1 MLDVRPA
8 VIFLSELHSD
18 PVRTNWFEEDS
29 RKGLAGR
36 CLLDAVEYLHA
47 TPKIPGRFWHVVN
60 AHAIRLVHRCLTDPA
75 LNRLHVLDRMKGHIE
90 QTCQQLLK
98 SRQPSVP
105 HYGDDFWDW
114 AAVVNAL
121 AEVKGVSASAGRGSR
136 AELDSYRQNVLARM
150 ARGGAALSI
159 GDPDREWFGPAT
171 AALAYRVLSKHAD
184 DGQDVADLLE
194 QLKVQALQPI
204 ADGKYLGHDI
214 SPLHAL
220 WHYGQVV
227 ALFSKAETQSQA
239 ARLFDFS
246 PLKAPMEQS
255 ERVYM
260 LARIL
265 QGALA
270 VRNDAAAGEALDRL
284 YKCQNLKRPL
294 GQGLVGE
301 TVKGSLNVLD
311 ALWPQLSPRD
321 KEAIGVM
328 LDALLEQYAKANTIG
343 FPVAIAHEAE
353 AVQAE
358 LLAFG
363 ARVAHKADD
372 VTFVEHD
379 ALQFRAV
386 ICLGKAIG
394 GATGATLAL
403 IKEHRARWVIMSG
416 IAGSLGTSV
425 ASEGGV
431 QFRGPDKGDVVI
443 AAASAPFQIRRK
455 LREVIENAKVP
466 FNGSTWLMIPS
477 DPNLFRLA
485 HEVAEDMVKDNK
497 EDLGTFY
504 EGLIVTGTGVMDSM
518 DDKKKLLA
526 EFPGGLA
533 VEEEGYMMGIVCLG
547 HGVPYLNIRGISDRA
562 EGDKAVQG
570 RDERRE
576 AREQKEAARVA
587 ARLAVKA
594 AMLLSQRW

>member
-1 MLDVRPA
+1 MFDVHPA
-8 VIFLSELHSD
+8 VIFLSDLRSD
-18 PVRTNWFEEDS
+18 PIQTNWFEEDS
-29 RKGLAGR
+29 PKGLAGR

-60 AHAIRLVHRCLTDPA
+60 AHAIRLVHRCLTDKA
-75 LNRLHVLDRMKGHIE
+75 LDRLHVLDRMKGHIE
-90 QTCQQLLK
+90 QTCQQLLM
-98 SRQPSVP
+98 SRQASVP

-121 AEVKGVSASAGRGSR
+121 AEVQSVSTSAGRVSK
-136 AELDSYRQNVLARM
+136 AELQSYHQNVKVRTAK
-150 ARGGAALSI
+150 GSDGLSI

-171 AALAYRVLSKHAD
+171 AALAYRVLSKHEE
-184 DGQDVADLLE
+184 DGEDILDLLAR
-194 QLKVQALQPI
+194 LKAQALQTI
-204 ADGKYLGHDI
+204 VDGKYLGHEI
-214 SPLHAL
+214 SPLHTL

-227 ALFSKAETQSQA
+227 ALFAKDETRFQA
-239 ARLFDFS
+239 DRLADFS

-265 QGALA
+265 QGASA
-270 VRNDAAAGEALDRL
+270 VRNETAVGAALDRL
-284 YKCQNLKRPL
+284 YKCQNLRRPL

-311 ALWPQLSPRD
+311 ALWPNLSSGD
-321 KEAIGVM
+321 KAAIGVM
-328 LDALLEQYAKANTIG
+328 LDALLAQYAKANTIG
-343 FPVAIAHEAE
+343 FPVAISHEAE
-353 AVQAE
+353 AVEAE
-358 LLAFG
+358 LLAGG
-363 ARVAHKADD
+363 ARVTHRNED
-372 VTFVEHD
+372 TTLIEHD
-379 ALQFRAV
+379 ELQFRAV

-394 GATGATLAL
+394 GATGATLSL
-403 IKEHRARWVIMSG
+403 IKEHRARWIMMSG
-416 IAGSLGTSV
+416 IAGSLGMSV
-425 ASEGGV
+425 PNEGGV

-477 DPNLFRLA
+477 DPRLFRLA
-485 HEVAEDMVKDNK
+485 HEVADAMAKDK
-497 EDLGTFY
+497 TEDLGAFY

-518 DDKKKLLA
+518 EEKKRLLA

-562 EGDKAVQG
+562 EGDKALQG
-570 RDERRE
+570 RDEKRE
-576 AREQKEAARVA
+576 VREQKAAARMA